1 MPHREKPYSFGCST
15 RRLRERTDRRRLC
28 VMRTM
33 VGREH
38 ELATVERLLD
48 CGLEQYS
55 ALLLSGEAGIGKT
68 TVWQEAVRLAEAAGY
83 RVLRCRPGQAEA
95 KLGFA
100 ALADLL
106 SSVDEDVFSALPEP
120 QRDAVDA
127 ALLRA
132 APRAAGSASRAVAA
146 GLLSVL
152 RVITQESPVLVAVD
166 DVQWLDRPSE
176 GALAFAL
183 RRLDPAMPVAL
194 VTAQRIDGKMP
205 ADPLGFADL
214 PASQRERVVLGPLS
228 LSALYH
234 VIHAKLGIVVPRRT
248 LQRIAAASGGNPLLA
263 IELARAL
270 AETGARPGPGEPLPV
285 PHETVDLLASRIQ
298 KLPER
303 AQEAMLASA
312 LLSDPRIDLLE
323 RALGSSAGE
332 SLERA
337 READLVEVRGDR
349 IRFVHPLVGAVLES
363 SVLPTKRR
371 AMHRRLAEIAPSA
384 EERARHLAL
393 GCEGPDEAVAASL
406 EEAAG
411 LAGRRGAP
419 QDASELLELAW
430 RLTPDDDAGV
440 SGRRRFELALALVL
454 AGDHGEAIALL
465 DGLLGEDTTGP
476 LRARALELRGR
487 LHWETGIAQEG
498 EACCEEALEHVG
510 DDDALRARVLV
521 TLARLTRGAELT
533 LDRSRAAVDLLES
546 LDDPD
551 PGLLAEALVPL
562 AGAEYYLGH
571 GSRSDVVERALELER
586 ISPTPIVAD
595 RMSAALGTWL
605 KYDGDFEGA
614 RHWLEVTRQ
623 SALDEGDEGSLPYAL
638 SHLPQ
643 LDLWTGDWAQSEA
656 RALEHLELAETT
668 RQTSQRLTAIFNL
681 AFVHAHLGRVEET
694 RERVAQALVE
704 AEQGDPWNVYQQLSV
719 LGFLD
724 LSVGSATEA
733 VPSLARAYEIYEASG
748 AGDTPSVFEN
758 YPEALVLVGDIETA
772 EQVVE
777 VYERRARKAGKAI
790 TLAPALR
797 CRALVLAAQGKL
809 DESRAS
815 LDEALVQH
823 ERVDMPFSLARTRLV
838 HGQVLRRLGE
848 RRAARDALEQARS
861 TFEELGAPLW
871 TERARE
877 ELARI
882 PIKRASGSAL
892 TPAESRVAELV
903 VEGKTNH
910 EVAQALFVSE
920 KTVEANLTRIYRKL
934 NVPSRSALAARM
946 REAGEEPAKL

>member
-1 MPHREKPYSFGCST
+1 
-15 RRLRERTDRRRLC
+15 
-28 VMRTM
+28 MRTM

-68 TVWQEAVRLAEAAGY
+68 TVWREAVRLGEGAGY

-106 SSVDEDVFSALPEP
+106 SSVDEDAFSALPEP

-152 RVITQESPVLVAVD
+152 RAIAQESPVLVAID

-176 GALAFAL
+176 GALTFAL
-183 RRLDPAMPVAL
+183 RRLDSAMPVVL
-194 VTAQRIDGKMP
+194 VMAQRIDGKAP
-205 ADPLGFADL
+205 TDPLGFADL
-214 PASQRERVVLGPLS
+214 PASRRESIALGPLS

-234 VIHAKLGIVVPRRT
+234 VIHAKLDIVVPRPT
-248 LQRIAAASGGNPLLA
+248 LQRIATTSAGNPLLA

-285 PHETVDLLASRIQ
+285 PEETVDLLASRLE

-303 AQEAMLASA
+303 SREAMLACA
-312 LLSDPRIDLLE
+312 LLSDPTIDLLE
-323 RALGSSAGE
+323 QALGPSAGE
-332 SLERA
+332 SLGRA
-337 READLVEVRGDR
+337 READLVEIRRDR
-349 IRFVHPLVGAVLES
+349 IRFVHPLVGAVLAS
-363 SVLPTKRR
+363 SVLPAKRR

-384 EERARHLAL
+384 EARARHLAL

-419 QDASELLELAW
+419 QDASELLELAS
-430 RLTPDDDAGV
+430 RLTPDDDAGA

-476 LRARALELRGR
+476 LRAHALELRGR
-487 LHWETGIAQEG
+487 LHWETGIAREG

-521 TLARLTRGAELT
+521 TLARLTRGAEL
-533 LDRSRAAVDLLES
+533 LLHRSRAAVDLLES

-562 AGAEYYLGH
+562 AGAEYALGN
-571 GSRSDVVERALELER
+571 GIRTDVIERALELER

-668 RQTSQRLTAIFNL
+668 RQTSQRLTAIFSL
-681 AFVHAHLGRVEET
+681 AVVHAHQGRVDET

-733 VPSLARAYEIYEASG
+733 VQSLARAYEIYEATG
-748 AGDTPSVFEN
+748 HGDTPAVFEN
-758 YPEALVLVGDIETA
+758 YSEALVLTGDVDTA
-772 EQVVE
+772 KQVVD
-777 VYERRARKAGKAI
+777 VYERRARRTGKAI

-797 CRALVLAAQGKL
+797 CRALVLAAEGKL

-815 LDEALVQH
+815 LDEALAQH

-848 RRAARDALEQARS
+848 RRAARDAFEQARS

-871 TERARE
+871 AERARE

-903 VEGKTNH
+903 VDGKTNH

-934 NVPSRSALAARM
+934 DVRSRSALAARM
-946 REAGEEPAKL
+946 REREAGEQPAKL

>member
-1 MPHREKPYSFGCST
+1 
-15 RRLRERTDRRRLC
+15 
-28 VMRTM
+28 MRMM

-38 ELATVERLLD
+38 ELAAVETILN

-68 TVWQEAVRLAEAAGY
+68 TVWQEAVRLGEEAGFRA
-83 RVLRCRPGQAEA
+83 LRCRPGQAEA

-100 ALADLL
+100 ALSDLL
-106 SSVDEDVFSALPEP
+106 SSVDQDAFSALPEP

-152 RVITQESPVLVAVD
+152 RGIAQEAPVLVAID

-183 RRLDPAMPVAL
+183 RRLDPALPVAL
-194 VTAQRIDGKMP
+194 VTAQRIDGKAP
-205 ADPLGFADL
+205 IDPLGFADL

-285 PHETVDLLASRIQ
+285 PDETVDLLASRIQ

-303 AQEAMLASA
+303 AQEALLASA

-332 SLERA
+332 SVERA

-371 AMHRRLAEIAPSA
+371 AMHRRLAEVAPSA

-430 RLTPDDDAGV
+430 RLTPDDDTGV

-454 AGDHGEAIALL
+454 AGDHVEAIALL

-487 LHWETGIAQEG
+487 LHWETGIAREG

-533 LDRSRAAVDLLES
+533 LHRSRAAVDLLES

-643 LDLWTGDWAQSEA
+643 LDLWTGDWAKSEA
-656 RALEHLELAETT
+656 HALEHLELAETT

-681 AFVHAHLGRVEET
+681 AVVHAHQGRVDET
-694 RERVAQALVE
+694 RERLAQALGE
-704 AEQGDPWNVYQQLSV
+704 AEQGDPWNVYQLLSA

-724 LSVGSATEA
+724 LSIGSATEA

-758 YPEALVLVGDIETA
+758 YAEALVLVGDVDTA

-777 VYERRARKAGKAI
+777 VYELRARRAGKAI

-815 LDEALVQH
+815 LEEALVQH

-848 RRAARDALEQARS
+848 RRAARNSLDQARS

-871 TERARE
+871 AERARE
-877 ELARI
+877 ELARV
-882 PIKRASGSAL
+882 PSRRSSGSAL

-903 VEGKTNH
+903 AAGKTNH
-910 EVAQALFVSE
+910 EVAQTLFVSE

-934 NVPSRSALAARM
+934 GIRSRAALGARM
-946 REAGEEPAKL
+946 REDKEEPARL

>member
-1 MPHREKPYSFGCST
+1 
-15 RRLRERTDRRRLC
+15 
-28 VMRTM
+28 MRTM

-48 CGLEQYS
+48 CGLQQYS

-68 TVWQEAVRLAEAAGY
+68 TVWQEAVRLGEEAGY

-106 SSVDEDVFSALPEP
+106 SSVDEDAFSALPEP

-152 RVITQESPVLVAVD
+152 RAIAHESPVLVAID

-183 RRLDPAMPVAL
+183 RRLDAALPVAL
-194 VTAQRIDGKMP
+194 VTAQRIEAK
-205 ADPLGFADL
+205 ATTEPLGFADL
-214 PASQRERVVLGPLS
+214 PASQRERVVLGPLN

-285 PHETVDLLASRIQ
+285 PDETVDLLASRIQ

-332 SLERA
+332 NLERA

-393 GCEGPDEAVAASL
+393 GCDGPNEAVAASL

-430 RLTPDDDAGV
+430 RLTPDDDDGV

-487 LHWETGIAQEG
+487 LHWETGIAREG

-533 LDRSRAAVDLLES
+533 LHRSRAAVDLLES

-643 LDLWTGDWAQSEA
+643 LDLWTGDWARSEA
-656 RALEHLELAETT
+656 HALEHLELAETT

-681 AFVHAHLGRVEET
+681 ALVHAHLGRVDET

-724 LSVGSATEA
+724 LSVGSAPEA

-748 AGDTPSVFEN
+748 AGDTPGVFEN
-758 YPEALVLVGDIETA
+758 YAEALVLVGDVDTA

-777 VYERRARKAGKAI
+777 VYEGRARRAAKAI

-809 DESRAS
+809 EESRAS
-815 LDEALVQH
+815 LEEALVQH

-903 VEGKTNH
+903 VDGKTNH

-934 NVPSRSALAARM
+934 DVHSRSALAARM
-946 REAGEEPAKL
+946 REREAGEQPAKL

>member
-1 MPHREKPYSFGCST
+1 
-15 RRLRERTDRRRLC
+15 
-28 VMRTM
+28 MRTV

-68 TVWQEAVRLAEAAGY
+68 TVWQEAVRLGEEAGF

-95 KLGFA
+95 KLGYA
-100 ALADLL
+100 GISDLL
-106 SSVDEDVFSALPEP
+106 SPVDEDAFSALPEP
-120 QRDAVDA
+120 QRNAIDV

-132 APRAAGSASRAVAA
+132 TPRAAGSGSRAVAA

-152 RVITQESPVLVAVD
+152 RGIAEQSPVLVAID

-176 GALAFAL
+176 GAIAFAL
-183 RRLDPAMPVAL
+183 RRLEPATPVAL
-194 VTAQRIDGKMP
+194 VTAQRIDGK
-205 ADPLGFADL
+205 ASTDPLGFADL
-214 PASQRERVVLGPLS
+214 PTSQRERVVLGPLS

-234 VIHAKLGIVVPRRT
+234 VIHAKLGIVVPRPT

-285 PHETVDLLASRIQ
+285 PEETVDLLASRLE

-303 AQEAMLASA
+303 SREAMLAAA
-312 LLSDPRIDLLE
+312 LLSDPTIDLLE
-323 RALGSSAGE
+323 RALSPSAGE

-337 READLVEVRGDR
+337 READLIEIRGDR
-349 IRFVHPLVGAVLES
+349 IRFAHPLIGAVLAS
-363 SVLPTKRR
+363 SVLPAKRR

-419 QDASELLELAW
+419 QDASELLELACS
-430 RLTPDDDAGV
+430 LTPDDAAPT
-440 SGRRRFELALALVL
+440 SGRRRFELARALVL

-487 LHWETGIAQEG
+487 LHWEAGTSREG
-498 EACCEEALEHVG
+498 EACCEEALEHIGV
-510 DDDALRARVLV
+510 DDALRARVLV
-521 TLARLTRGAELT
+521 TLARLTRGAEL
-533 LDRSRAAVDLLES
+533 LLHRSRAAVDLLES

-562 AGAEYYLGH
+562 AGAEYALGN
-571 GSRSDVVERALELER
+571 GIRTDVVERALELER

-605 KYDGDFEGA
+605 KYDGDFDGA

-638 SHLPQ
+638 SHMPQ

-656 RALEHLELAETT
+656 HALEHLQLAEMT
-668 RQTSQRLTAIFNL
+668 RQTNQRLTAIFNL
-681 AFVHAHLGRVEET
+681 AFVHAHLGRVDET

-704 AEQGDPWNVYQQLSV
+704 AEQGDPWSVYQQLSV

-724 LSVGSATEA
+724 LSVGSAREA
-733 VPSLARAYEIYEASG
+733 VQSLARAYDIYEATG
-748 AGDTPSVFEN
+748 HGDTPAVFEN
-758 YPEALVLVGDIETA
+758 YAEALVLVGDVDTA
-772 EQVVE
+772 ERVVE
-777 VYERRARKAGKAI
+777 VYQGRARRARKAI

-797 CRALVLAAQGKL
+797 CHALVLAAQGQL

-823 ERVDMPFSLARTRLV
+823 ERVDMPFSLARTRLAQ
-838 HGQVLRRLGE
+838 GQVLRRLGE
-848 RRAARDALEQARS
+848 RRAARDALERGRS

-871 TERARE
+871 AERARD

-903 VEGKTNH
+903 VDGKTNH

-934 NVPSRSALAARM
+934 DVRSRSALAARM
-946 REAGEEPAKL
+946 RERDAEGEPAKL

>member
-1 MPHREKPYSFGCST
+1 
-15 RRLRERTDRRRLC
+15 
-28 VMRTM
+28 MRTV
-33 VGREH
+33 VGRER

-48 CGLEQYS
+48 CGLRQYS
-55 ALLLSGEAGIGKT
+55 ALLVSGQAGIGKT
-68 TVWQEAVRLAEAAGY
+68 TVWQEAVRLGEEAGF

-95 KLGFA
+95 KLGYA
-100 ALADLL
+100 ALSDLL

-120 QRDAVDA
+120 QRDALDA

-132 APRAAGSASRAVAA
+132 PPRAAGSASRAVAA
-146 GLLSVL
+146 GLLSIL
-152 RVITQESPVLVAVD
+152 REIAGQSPVLVAVD

-176 GALAFAL
+176 SALAFAL
-183 RRLDPAMPVAL
+183 RRLESTVPFVL
-194 VTAQRIDGKMP
+194 VTAQRADGKAP
-205 ADPLGFADL
+205 TDPLGFADL
-214 PASQRERVVLGPLS
+214 PTSQRERAVLGPLS

-234 VIHAKLGIVVPRRT
+234 IIQAKLGIVVPRPT

-270 AETGARPGPGEPLPV
+270 AESGARPGPGEPLPV
-285 PHETVDLLASRIQ
+285 PDETVDLLASRVA

-303 AQEAMLASA
+303 SQEAMLASA
-312 LLSDPRIDLLE
+312 LVSDPTIELLE
-323 RALGSSAGE
+323 RALGPSVGDALAPAG
-332 SLERA
+332 
-337 READLVEVRGDR
+337 EADLVEVRGDR
-349 IRFVHPLVGAVLES
+349 IRFAHPLVGAVLAS
-363 SVLPTKRR
+363 SVLPAKRR
-371 AMHRRLAEIAPSA
+371 AVHRRLAEVAPTA

-393 GCEGPDEAVAASL
+393 SCEGPDEAVAASL

-411 LAGRRGAP
+411 LAARRGAP
-419 QDASELLELAW
+419 QDASELLDLAW
-430 RLTPDDDAGV
+430 RLTPDDDAGA
-440 SGRRRFELALALVL
+440 SGRRRFELARALVR

-465 DGLLGEDTTGP
+465 DGLLGGDTTGP
-476 LRARALELRGR
+476 LRARALELRAQT
-487 LHWETGIAQEG
+487 HWVAGTAQNA
-498 EACCEEALEHVG
+498 EACCTEALAHVG

-521 TLARLTRGAELT
+521 TLARVTVDAELVGR
-533 LDRSRAAVDLLES
+533 RSRAALAVLGG

-551 PGLLAEALVPL
+551 PGLLSEALVGV
-562 AGAEYYLGH
+562 AGAEYYLGN
-571 GSRSDVVERALELER
+571 GLPADVVERGLELER
-586 ISPTPIVAD
+586 IAPTPNVGD

-605 KYDGDFEGA
+605 KYDGDFDGA

-623 SALDEGDEGSLPYAL
+623 SALDEGDEGSLPFAL

-643 LDLWTGDWAQSEA
+643 LELWTGDWPQAEA
-656 RALEHLELAETT
+656 HALEHLELAETT
-668 RQTSQRLTAIFNL
+668 GQTNERLTAIYNL
-681 AFVHAHLGRVEET
+681 TLVHAHLGRADET
-694 RERVAQALVE
+694 RERVTHALLE
-704 AEQGDPWNVYQQLSV
+704 AERTDPWNVYQLLSV

-724 LSVGSATEA
+724 LSVGLTAEA
-733 VPSLARAYEIYEASG
+733 VQSLARAYQIYEASG

-758 YPEALVLVGDIETA
+758 YPEALLAVGDVETA
-772 EQVVE
+772 KEVVD

-790 TLAPALR
+790 ALAPALR
-797 CRALVLAAQGKL
+797 CRALVLAAEQKL

-815 LDEALVQH
+815 LEDALVQH

-848 RRAARDALEQARS
+848 RRAARDALEQAGS

-871 TERARE
+871 AERARA

-882 PIKRASGSAL
+882 PIKRTSGSTL
-892 TPAESRVAELV
+892 TAAESRVAELV
-903 VEGKTNH
+903 AAGRTNH

-934 NVPSRSALAARM
+934 GIRSRSALGARM

>member
-1 MPHREKPYSFGCST
+1 MRSPHSLSRNGTRST
-15 RRLRERTDRRRLC
+15 RHSCAPRRGPPGPRREPWLPVCFRSYAGSPRRRRCWSRSTTCSGSTGRRRARSPSLC
-28 VMRTM
+28 
-33 VGREH
+33 
-38 ELATVERLLD
+38 
-48 CGLEQYS
+48 
-55 ALLLSGEAGIGKT
+55 AGWT
-68 TVWQEAVRLAEAAGY
+68 RP
-83 RVLRCRPGQAEA
+83 CR
-95 KLGFA
+95 
-100 ALADLL
+100 
-106 SSVDEDVFSALPEP
+106 
-120 QRDAVDA
+120 
-127 ALLRA
+127 
-132 APRAAGSASRAVAA
+132 SRWS
-146 GLLSVL
+146 L
-152 RVITQESPVLVAVD
+152 
-166 DVQWLDRPSE
+166 
-176 GALAFAL
+176 
-183 RRLDPAMPVAL
+183 
-194 VTAQRIDGKMP
+194 AQRIDGKAP
-205 ADPLGFADL
+205 TDPLGFADL

-285 PHETVDLLASRIQ
+285 PDETVDLLASRIE

-303 AQEAMLASA
+303 SREAMLASA
-312 LLSDPRIDLLE
+312 LLSDPTIDLLE
-323 RALGSSAGE
+323 RALGPSAGE
-332 SLERA
+332 SVERS
-337 READLVEVRGDR
+337 RGKP
-349 IRFVHPLVGAVLES
+349 ISSRFGAIAFASCIPSSEPFWQS

-371 AMHRRLAEIAPSA
+371 AMHRRLAEVAPSA

-430 RLTPDDDAGV
+430 RLTPDDDAGA

-487 LHWETGIAQEG
+487 LHWETGIAREG

-533 LDRSRAAVDLLES
+533 LHRSRAAVDLLES

-656 RALEHLELAETT
+656 HALEHLELAETT

-681 AFVHAHLGRVEET
+681 AVVHAHQGRVDET
-694 RERVAQALVE
+694 RERLAQALGE
-704 AEQGDPWNVYQQLSV
+704 AEQGDPWNVYQLLSA

-724 LSVGSATEA
+724 LSIGSATEA

-758 YPEALVLVGDIETA
+758 YAEALVLVGDVDTA

-777 VYERRARKAGKAI
+777 VYERRARRAGKAI

-815 LDEALVQH
+815 LEEALVQH

-871 TERARE
+871 AERARE
-877 ELARI
+877 ELARV
-882 PIKRASGSAL
+882 PSRRSSGSAL

-903 VEGKTNH
+903 AAGQDEPRGRANAVREREDRRGQPH
-910 EVAQALFVSE
+910 PHLPQARYPL
-920 KTVEANLTRIYRKL
+920 ARCTR
-934 NVPSRSALAARM
+934 RSYAR
-946 REAGEEPAKL
+946 G

>member
-1 MPHREKPYSFGCST
+1 
-15 RRLRERTDRRRLC
+15 
-28 VMRTM
+28 MRTM
-33 VGREH
+33 VGREQ

-48 CGLEQYS
+48 CGVEQYS

-68 TVWQEAVRLAEAAGY
+68 TVWQEAVRLGEEAGF

-100 ALADLL
+100 ALSDLL
-106 SSVDEDVFSALPEP
+106 SSVAEDAFSALPEP

-132 APRAAGSASRAVAA
+132 APRDAGSGSRAVAA

-152 RVITQESPVLVAVD
+152 RGLAQESPVLVAID

-183 RRLDPAMPVAL
+183 RRLDPTMPVAL
-194 VTAQRIDGKMP
+194 VTAQRIDGKAP
-205 ADPLGFADL
+205 ADPLAFAEL
-214 PASQRERVVLGPLS
+214 PTSQRERVVLGPLS

-234 VIHAKLGIVVPRRT
+234 VIHAKLGVVLPRPT

-270 AETGARPGPGEPLPV
+270 AETEARPGPGEPLPV
-285 PHETVDLLASRIQ
+285 PQETVALLASRLE

-303 AQEAMLASA
+303 SREVMLASA
-312 LLSDPRIDLLE
+312 LLSDPTIDLLE
-323 RALGSSAGE
+323 RALGASAGE
-332 SLERA
+332 ALGRA
-337 READLVEVRGDR
+337 READLVEVRHDR
-349 IRFVHPLVGAVLES
+349 IRFAHPLVGAVLAS
-363 SVLPTKRR
+363 SVLPAKRR
-371 AMHRRLAEIAPSA
+371 AMHRLLAEIAPRA

-393 GCEGPDEAVAASL
+393 GCEGPDESVAASL

-430 RLTPDDDAGV
+430 RLTPDEDATA
-440 SGRRRFELALALVL
+440 SGRRRLELARALVR

-465 DGLLGEDTTGP
+465 EGLLGEETTGP

-487 LHWETGIAQEG
+487 MHWEAGTAREA
-498 EACCEEALEHVG
+498 EACCEEALGHVG
-510 DDDALRARVLV
+510 DDPALRARVLI
-521 TLARLTRGAELT
+521 TLARVTMDAELCGR
-533 LDRSRAAVDLLES
+533 RSRAALTVLES

-551 PGLLAEALVPL
+551 PSLLSEALVGV
-562 AGAEYYLGH
+562 AGAEYGLGNGIRTDH
-571 GSRSDVVERALELER
+571 VERALELER
-586 ISPTPIVAD
+586 ISPTPNVGD

-605 KYDGDFEGA
+605 KYDGDFDGA

-623 SALDEGDEGSLPYAL
+623 TALDEGDEGSLPYAL

-643 LDLWTGDWAQSEA
+643 LDLWTGDWAQAEA
-656 RALEHLELAETT
+656 HALEHLELAETT
-668 RQTSQRLTAIFNL
+668 GQTNERLTAIFNL
-681 AFVHAHLGRVEET
+681 ALVHAHLGRVDET
-694 RERVAQALVE
+694 RQRVVQALVE
-704 AEQGDPWNVYQQLSV
+704 AEQGDPWNVYQLLSA

-724 LSVGSATEA
+724 LSVGSAAEA
-733 VPSLARAYEIYEASG
+733 VQSLARAHEIYKASG

-758 YPEALVLVGDIETA
+758 YPEALVLAGDVDTA
-772 EQVVE
+772 ERVVE
-777 VYERRARKAGKAI
+777 VYERRARRAGKAI

-797 CRALVLAAQGKL
+797 CRALVLAAQRKL
-809 DESRAS
+809 DESRAA
-815 LDEALVQH
+815 LEEALVQH

-861 TFEELGAPLW
+861 TFEVLGAPLW

-882 PIKRASGSAL
+882 PIRRASGSTL

-934 NVPSRSALAARM
+934 GVRSRAALAARM
-946 REAGEEPAKL
+946 REREAGEEPAKL

>member
-1 MPHREKPYSFGCST
+1 
-15 RRLRERTDRRRLC
+15 
-28 VMRTM
+28 M
-33 VGREH
+33 V
-38 ELATVERLLD
+38 
-48 CGLEQYS
+48 
-55 ALLLSGEAGIGKT
+55 
-68 TVWQEAVRLAEAAGY
+68 
-83 RVLRCRPGQAEA
+83 
-95 KLGFA
+95 
-100 ALADLL
+100 
-106 SSVDEDVFSALPEP
+106 
-120 QRDAVDA
+120 
-127 ALLRA
+127 
-132 APRAAGSASRAVAA
+132 
-146 GLLSVL
+146 
-152 RVITQESPVLVAVD
+152 
-166 DVQWLDRPSE
+166 
-176 GALAFAL
+176 
-183 RRLDPAMPVAL
+183 
-194 VTAQRIDGKMP
+194 
-205 ADPLGFADL
+205 
-214 PASQRERVVLGPLS
+214 
-228 LSALYH
+228 
-234 VIHAKLGIVVPRRT
+234 
-248 LQRIAAASGGNPLLA
+248 
-263 IELARAL
+263 
-270 AETGARPGPGEPLPV
+270 
-285 PHETVDLLASRIQ
+285 
-298 KLPER
+298 
-303 AQEAMLASA
+303 
-312 LLSDPRIDLLE
+312 
-323 RALGSSAGE
+323 SSAGQ
-332 SLERA
+332 SLGRA
-337 READLVEVRGDR
+337 READLVEIRRDR
-349 IRFVHPLVGAVLES
+349 IRFVHPLVGAVLAS
-363 SVLPTKRR
+363 SVLAAKRR

-393 GCEGPDEAVAASL
+393 GCEGPDEEVAASL

-430 RLTPDDDAGV
+430 RLTPDDDAGA

-454 AGDHGEAIALL
+454 AGHHGEAIALL
-465 DGLLGEDTTGP
+465 DGLLGEATTGP

-487 LHWETGIAQEG
+487 MHWETGTSREG

-521 TLARLTRGAELT
+521 TLARLTRGAEL
-533 LDRSRAAVDLLES
+533 LLHRSRAAVDLLES
-546 LDDPD
+546 LGDPD

-562 AGAEYYLGH
+562 AGADYALGN
-571 GSRSDVVERALELER
+571 GIRSDLVERALELER

-614 RHWLEVTRQ
+614 RHWFEVTRQ

-681 AFVHAHLGRVEET
+681 AFVHAHLGRVDET

-724 LSVGSATEA
+724 LSVGSAAAA
-733 VPSLARAYEIYEASG
+733 VQSLARAYEIYEASG
-748 AGDTPSVFEN
+748 HGDTPAVFEN
-758 YPEALVLVGDIETA
+758 YAEALVLVGDLDTA
-772 EQVVE
+772 KQVVDL
-777 VYERRARKAGKAI
+777 YEQRAQKAGKAI
-790 TLAPALR
+790 ALAPALR
-797 CRALVLAAQGKL
+797 CRALTLAAQGEL

-815 LDEALVQH
+815 LEKALVQH
-823 ERVDMPFSLARTRLV
+823 ERIDMPFSLARTRLV

-903 VEGKTNH
+903 VDGKTNH

-934 NVPSRSALAARM
+934 DVRSRSALAARM
-946 REAGEEPAKL
+946 REREAEEQPAKL

>member
-1 MPHREKPYSFGCST
+1 
-15 RRLRERTDRRRLC
+15 
-28 VMRTM
+28 MRTM

-38 ELATVERLLD
+38 ELATVETLLD

-68 TVWQEAVRLAEAAGY
+68 TVWQEAVRLGEEAGF

-100 ALADLL
+100 ALSDLL
-106 SSVDEDVFSALPEP
+106 SSVDQDAFSALPEP

-152 RVITQESPVLVAVD
+152 RGIAQESPVLVAID

-194 VTAQRIDGKMP
+194 VTAQRIDGKAP
-205 ADPLGFADL
+205 TDPLGFADL

-285 PHETVDLLASRIQ
+285 PDETVDLLASRIQ

-312 LLSDPRIDLLE
+312 LLSDPRIELLE

-349 IRFVHPLVGAVLES
+349 IRFAHPLVGAVLES

-371 AMHRRLAEIAPSA
+371 AMHRRLAEVAPSA

-430 RLTPDDDAGV
+430 RLTPDDDTGV

-454 AGDHGEAIALL
+454 AGDHVEAIALL

-487 LHWETGIAQEG
+487 LHWETGIAREG

-521 TLARLTRGAELT
+521 TLARLTRGAELP
-533 LDRSRAAVDLLES
+533 LHRSRAAVDLLES

-668 RQTSQRLTAIFNL
+668 RQTSQRLTAIFSL
-681 AFVHAHLGRVEET
+681 AVVHAHQGRVDET
-694 RERVAQALVE
+694 RERLAQALGE
-704 AEQGDPWNVYQQLSV
+704 AEQGDPWNVYQLLSA

-724 LSVGSATEA
+724 LSIGSATEA

-758 YPEALVLVGDIETA
+758 YAEALVLVGDVDTA
-772 EQVVE
+772 EAG
-777 VYERRARKAGKAI
+777 RRGVRTTSTEGREGNHPCPRASLPRPRPRRAGKARRV
-790 TLAPALR
+790 TCVARGSARPARARRHAVQPCPHPSRPRAGVAPPRRATSSTRCPRAGPVDLR
-797 CRALVLAAQGKL
+797 G
-809 DESRAS
+809 
-815 LDEALVQH
+815 
-823 ERVDMPFSLARTRLV
+823 T
-838 HGQVLRRLGE
+838 
-848 RRAARDALEQARS
+848 RRAALGRARSRGAGTSPQQAFIRVGVDPSGVARRRAGGRRKDEPRGRANAVREREDRRGQPHPHLPQARY
-861 TFEELGAPLW
+861 P
-871 TERARE
+871 
-877 ELARI
+877 LARCTRRSYARREG
-882 PIKRASGSAL
+882 RAGTAVGLLRLDEPLAKSL
-892 TPAESRVAELV
+892 RLVA
-903 VEGKTNH
+903 
-910 EVAQALFVSE
+910 
-920 KTVEANLTRIYRKL
+920 
-934 NVPSRSALAARM
+934 
-946 REAGEEPAKL
+946 

>member
-1 MPHREKPYSFGCST
+1 
-15 RRLRERTDRRRLC
+15 
-28 VMRTM
+28 MRTL

-48 CGLEQYS
+48 CGLRQYS

-68 TVWQEAVRLAEAAGY
+68 TVWQEALRLGEEAGF

-100 ALADLL
+100 ALSDLL
-106 SSVDEDVFSALPEP
+106 SSVDEDAFSALPEP

-146 GLLSVL
+146 GLLSVM
-152 RVITQESPVLVAVD
+152 RAIAQESPALVAID

-176 GALAFAL
+176 SALSFAL
-183 RRLDPAMPVAL
+183 RRLDPAMPVTL
-194 VTAQRIDGKMP
+194 VTAQRIDGKVP
-205 ADPLGFADL
+205 ADPLGFGDL

-234 VIHAKLGIVVPRRT
+234 VIHAKLGIVVPRPT

-270 AETGARPGPGEPLPV
+270 AETGARPGPGELLPV
-285 PHETVDLLASRIQ
+285 PEETVELLASRLE

-303 AQEAMLASA
+303 SREAMLAAA
-312 LLSDPRIDLLE
+312 LLSDATMELLE
-323 RALGSSAGE
+323 RALGATAGA
-332 SLERA
+332 SLEPA
-337 READLVEVRGDR
+337 READLVEFRRDR
-349 IRFVHPLVGAVLES
+349 IRFVHPLVGAVQAS
-363 SVLPTKRR
+363 SVLPAKRR

-393 GCEGPDEAVAASL
+393 GSEGPDEAVAASL

-419 QDASELLELAW
+419 QDAAELLELAW
-430 RLTPDDDAGV
+430 RLTPDGDATA
-440 SGRRRFELALALVL
+440 SRYRRFELASTLVR
-454 AGDHGEAIALL
+454 AGDSSEAIAVL
-465 DGLLGEDTTGP
+465 DGLLREDTNGP
-476 LRARALELRGR
+476 LRARALELRAR
-487 LHWETGIAQEG
+487 IHWEAGTALEA
-498 EACCEEALEHVG
+498 EACCEAALEHVG
-510 DDDALRARVLV
+510 DDDVLRARVLV
-521 TLARLTRGAELT
+521 THARVTMDVDLLGR
-533 LDRSRAAVDLLES
+533 RSRAAIAFLES
-546 LDDPD
+546 FDDPD
-551 PGLLAEALVPL
+551 PSLLSEALVGL
-562 AGAEYYLGH
+562 AGAEWSLGN
-571 GSRSDVVERALELER
+571 GLRADVVERALELER
-586 ISPTPIVAD
+586 ISPPAIVGD

-605 KYDGDFEGA
+605 KYDGDFDGA
-614 RHWLEVTRQ
+614 RHWLEMTRQ
-623 SALDEGDEGSLPYAL
+623 SAIDEGDEGSLPYAL

-656 RALEHLELAETT
+656 HALEHLELAVTT
-668 RQTSQRLTAIFNL
+668 GQRNERLTAISSL
-681 AFVHAHLGRVEET
+681 AFVHAHMGRVDET
-694 RERVAQALVE
+694 RERVVQALVE
-704 AEQGDPWNVYQQLSV
+704 AEHADQWNVYQLLSV

-724 LSVGSATEA
+724 LSVGSAGEA
-733 VPSLARAYEIYEASG
+733 VHSLERAHEIYEASG
-748 AGDTPSVFEN
+748 HGDTPSVFEN
-758 YPEALVLVGDIETA
+758 YPESLVLIGDVDIA
-772 EQVVE
+772 ERVVE
-777 VYERRARKAGKAI
+777 VYEQRAWRAGKAI

-797 CRALVLAAQGKL
+797 CRALVLAAHGKL
-809 DESRAS
+809 EESRAS
-815 LDEALVQH
+815 LEEALLQH
-823 ERVDMPFSLARTRLV
+823 ERIDMPFSLARTRLV

-871 TERARE
+871 AERARE
-877 ELARI
+877 ELARV
-882 PIKRASGSAL
+882 PSRRSSGSAL
-892 TPAESRVAELV
+892 TPAESRVAGLV

-934 NVPSRSALAARM
+934 GVRSRSALAARM
-946 REAGEEPAKL
+946 RAREAGEEPAKL

>member
-1 MPHREKPYSFGCST
+1 MHSCGRWSAAST
-15 RRLRERTDRRRLC
+15 SS
-28 VMRTM
+28 
-33 VGREH
+33 G
-38 ELATVERLLD
+38 TVERLLD

-68 TVWQEAVRLAEAAGY
+68 TVWQEAVRLGEEAGY

-95 KLGFA
+95 RLGFA

-106 SSVDEDVFSALPEP
+106 SPVGDDAFSALPEP
-120 QRDAVDA
+120 QRDALDA

-152 RVITQESPVLVAVD
+152 RGITQESPVLVAID

-176 GALAFAL
+176 SALTFAL
-183 RRLDPAMPVAL
+183 RRLDAATSVAL
-194 VTAQRIDGKMP
+194 VIAQRIDTKAP
-205 ADPLGFADL
+205 TDPLGFADL
-214 PASQRERVVLGPLS
+214 PASQRERVVLSPLG

-285 PHETVDLLASRIQ
+285 PDETVDLLASRIE

-303 AQEAMLASA
+303 SREAMLASA
-312 LLSDPRIDLLE
+312 LLSDPTVELLK

-332 SLERA
+332 SLDRA

-349 IRFVHPLVGAVLES
+349 IRFVHPLVGAVLAS
-363 SVLPTKRR
+363 SVPPAKRR
-371 AMHRRLAEIAPSA
+371 AMHRRLADIAPSA

-487 LHWETGIAQEG
+487 LHWETGIARQG

-533 LDRSRAAVDLLES
+533 LHRSRAAVDLLET

-623 SALDEGDEGSLPYAL
+623 SAIDEGDEGSLPYAL

-681 AFVHAHLGRVEET
+681 AFVHAHLGRVDET

-724 LSVGSATEA
+724 LSVGSTREA
-733 VPSLARAYEIYEASG
+733 VQSLARAYEIYEASG
-748 AGDTPSVFEN
+748 AGDTPAVFEN
-758 YPEALVLVGDIETA
+758 YAEALVLAGDVDAA

-777 VYERRARKAGKAI
+777 VYEQRARMAGKAI

-809 DESRAS
+809 DESRAALEES
-815 LDEALVQH
+815 LVQH
-823 ERVDMPFSLARTRLV
+823 ERIDMPFSLARTRLV

-848 RRAARDALEQARS
+848 RRAARDALERARS
-861 TFEELGAPLW
+861 TFEQLGAPLW
-871 TERARE
+871 TDRARE

-892 TPAESRVAELV
+892 APAESRVAELV

-934 NVPSRSALAARM
+934 DVRSRSALAARM
-946 REAGEEPAKL
+946 REREAGEEPAKL

>member
-1 MPHREKPYSFGCST
+1 
-15 RRLRERTDRRRLC
+15 
-28 VMRTM
+28 
-33 VGREH
+33 
-38 ELATVERLLD
+38 
-48 CGLEQYS
+48 
-55 ALLLSGEAGIGKT
+55 
-68 TVWQEAVRLAEAAGY
+68 
-83 RVLRCRPGQAEA
+83 
-95 KLGFA
+95 
-100 ALADLL
+100 
-106 SSVDEDVFSALPEP
+106 
-120 QRDAVDA
+120 
-127 ALLRA
+127 
-132 APRAAGSASRAVAA
+132 
-146 GLLSVL
+146 
-152 RVITQESPVLVAVD
+152 
-166 DVQWLDRPSE
+166 
-176 GALAFAL
+176 
-183 RRLDPAMPVAL
+183 
-194 VTAQRIDGKMP
+194 
-205 ADPLGFADL
+205 
-214 PASQRERVVLGPLS
+214 
-228 LSALYH
+228 
-234 VIHAKLGIVVPRRT
+234 
-248 LQRIAAASGGNPLLA
+248 
-263 IELARAL
+263 
-270 AETGARPGPGEPLPV
+270 
-285 PHETVDLLASRIQ
+285 
-298 KLPER
+298 
-303 AQEAMLASA
+303 MLASA

-332 SLERA
+332 NLERA

-487 LHWETGIAQEG
+487 LHWETGIAREG

-533 LDRSRAAVDLLES
+533 LHRSRAAVDLLES

-656 RALEHLELAETT
+656 HALEHLELAETT

-681 AFVHAHLGRVEET
+681 AFVHAHLGRVDET

-724 LSVGSATEA
+724 LSVGATREA
-733 VPSLARAYEIYEASG
+733 VQSLARAYEIYEASG

-758 YPEALVLVGDIETA
+758 YPEALVLVGDVETA

-777 VYERRARKAGKAI
+777 VFEQRARKAGKAI

-797 CRALVLAAQGKL
+797 CRALVLAAQGRL

-815 LDEALVQH
+815 LEEALVQH

-848 RRAARDALEQARS
+848 RRAARDSLEQARS
-861 TFEELGAPLW
+861 TFEQLGAPLW
-871 TERARE
+871 TKRARE

-903 VEGKTNH
+903 VDGKTNH

-934 NVPSRSALAARM
+934 DVRSRSALAARM
-946 REAGEEPAKL
+946 REREAGEEPAKL

>member
-1 MPHREKPYSFGCST
+1 
-15 RRLRERTDRRRLC
+15 
-28 VMRTM
+28 MRTM

-68 TVWQEAVRLAEAAGY
+68 TVWQEAVRLGEEAGY
-83 RVLRCRPGQAEA
+83 RILRCRPGQAEA

-106 SSVDEDVFSALPEP
+106 SSVDDDAFAALPEP
-120 QRDAVDA
+120 QRNAVEA

-152 RVITQESPVLVAVD
+152 RGIAQESPVLVAID

-176 GALAFAL
+176 GALTFAL
-183 RRLDPAMPVAL
+183 RRLDSAMPVAL
-194 VTAQRIDGKMP
+194 VMAQRIDGKAP
-205 ADPLGFADL
+205 TDPLGFADL
-214 PASQRERVVLGPLS
+214 PASQRESIALGPLS

-234 VIHAKLGIVVPRRT
+234 VIHAKLDIVVPRPT
-248 LQRIAAASGGNPLLA
+248 LQRIAAASAGNPLLA

-285 PHETVDLLASRIQ
+285 PEETVDLLASRLE

-303 AQEAMLASA
+303 SREAMLACA
-312 LLSDPRIDLLE
+312 LLSDPTIDLLE
-323 RALGSSAGE
+323 QALGPSAGE
-332 SLERA
+332 SLGRA
-337 READLVEVRGDR
+337 READLVEIRRDR
-349 IRFVHPLVGAVLES
+349 IRFVHPLVGAVLAS
-363 SVLPTKRR
+363 SVLPAQRR

-393 GCEGPDEAVAASL
+393 GCEGPDEEVAASL

-430 RLTPDDDAGV
+430 RLTPDDDAGA

-454 AGDHGEAIALL
+454 AGHHGEAIALL
-465 DGLLGEDTTGP
+465 DGLLGEATTGP

-487 LHWETGIAQEG
+487 MHWETGTSREG

-521 TLARLTRGAELT
+521 TLARLTRGAEL
-533 LDRSRAAVDLLES
+533 LLHRSRAAVDLLES
-546 LDDPD
+546 LGDPD

-562 AGAEYYLGH
+562 AGADYALGN
-571 GSRSDVVERALELER
+571 GIRSDLVERALELER

-614 RHWLEVTRQ
+614 RHWFEVTRQ

-656 RALEHLELAETT
+656 HALEHLELAETT

-681 AFVHAHLGRVEET
+681 AFVHAHLGRVDET

-724 LSVGSATEA
+724 LSVGSAAAA
-733 VPSLARAYEIYEASG
+733 VQSLARAYEIYEASG
-748 AGDTPSVFEN
+748 HGDTPAVFEN
-758 YPEALVLVGDIETA
+758 YAEALVLVGDVDTA
-772 EQVVE
+772 KQVVDL
-777 VYERRARKAGKAI
+777 YEQRAQKAGKAI

-797 CRALVLAAQGKL
+797 CRALALAAQGEL

-815 LDEALVQH
+815 LEEALVQH
-823 ERVDMPFSLARTRLV
+823 ERIDMPFSLARTRLV

-903 VEGKTNH
+903 VDGKTNH

-934 NVPSRSALAARM
+934 DVRSRSALAARM
-946 REAGEEPAKL
+946 REREAEEQPAKL